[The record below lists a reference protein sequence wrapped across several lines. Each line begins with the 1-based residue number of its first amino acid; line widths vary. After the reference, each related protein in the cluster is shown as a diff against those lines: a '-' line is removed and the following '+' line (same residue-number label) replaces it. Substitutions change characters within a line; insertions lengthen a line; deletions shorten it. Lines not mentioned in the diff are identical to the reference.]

1 MSRHIHFALFFVTL
15 AFSHCLHG
23 FTQDNLPQVKVEEKL
38 QPVRISASQTTLA
51 ASGKSTLTLALQI
64 EPGVAIYTNDPYQGK
79 PEFEYLLPIEIEFL
93 DGNGKPVE
101 TEFQFPRGTLIS
113 GLMGGNYVYTN
124 AVSITAT
131 FPADVAVEKLTFRY
145 HGYRYSDNILENG
158 YC

>member
-1 MSRHIHFALFFVTL
+1 MSRPIRFALFFVTL

-23 FTQDNLPQVKVEEKL
+23 FAQDELPQVKIEEK

-51 ASGKSTLTLALQI
+51 ASGKSTLTLTLHI
-64 EPGVAIYTNDPYQGK
+64 EPGVAIYTNNPYQGK
-79 PEFEYLLPIEIEFL
+79 PEFEYLIPTEIEFL

-101 TEFQFPRGTLIS
+101 TEIQFPRGTLVS
-113 GLMGGNYVYTN
+113 GLFGGTYMYTN
-124 AVSITAT
+124 AVSITAS

>member
-1 MSRHIHFALFFVTL
+1 MSRPIRFALFFVTL

-23 FTQDNLPQVKVEEKL
+23 FAQDELPQVKIEEK
-38 QPVRISASQTTLA
+38 QPVRISSSQTTLA
-51 ASGKSTLTLALQI
+51 ASGKSTLTLTLHI
-64 EPGVAIYTNDPYQGK
+64 EPGVAIYTNNPYQGK
-79 PEFEYLLPIEIEFL
+79 PEFEYLIPTEIEFL

-101 TEFQFPRGTLIS
+101 TEIQFPRGTLVS
-113 GLMGGNYVYTN
+113 GLFGGTYMYTN
-124 AVSITAT
+124 AVSITAS

>member
-1 MSRHIHFALFFVTL
+1 MSRPIRFALFFVTL

-23 FTQDNLPQVKVEEKL
+23 FAQDELPQVKIEEK

-51 ASGKSTLTLALQI
+51 ASGKSTLTLTLHI
-64 EPGVAIYTNDPYQGK
+64 EPGVAIYTNNPYQGK
-79 PEFEYLLPIEIEFL
+79 PEFEYLIPTEIEFL

-101 TEFQFPRGTLIS
+101 TKIQFPRGTLVS
-113 GLMGGNYVYTN
+113 GLFGGTYMYTN
-124 AVSITAT
+124 AVSITAS

>member
-1 MSRHIHFALFFVTL
+1 MSRPIRFALFFVTL

-23 FTQDNLPQVKVEEKL
+23 FAQDELPQVKIEEK

-51 ASGKSTLTLALQI
+51 TSGKSTLTLTLHI
-64 EPGVAIYTNDPYQGK
+64 EPGVAIYTNNPYQGK
-79 PEFEYLLPIEIEFL
+79 PEFEYLIPTEIEFL

-101 TEFQFPRGTLIS
+101 TEIQFPRGTLVS
-113 GLMGGNYVYTN
+113 GLFGGTYMYTN
-124 AVSITAT
+124 AVSITAS

>member
-1 MSRHIHFALFFVTL
+1 MSRPIRFALFFVTL
-15 AFSHCLHG
+15 AFLHCLHG
-23 FTQDNLPQVKVEEKL
+23 FAQDELPQVKIEEK

-51 ASGKSTLTLALQI
+51 ASGKSTLTLTLHI
-64 EPGVAIYTNDPYQGK
+64 EPGVAIYTNNPYQGK
-79 PEFEYLLPIEIEFL
+79 PEFEYLIPTEIEFL

-101 TEFQFPRGTLIS
+101 TEIQFPRGTLVS
-113 GLMGGNYVYTN
+113 GLFGGTYMYTN
-124 AVSITAT
+124 AVSITAS

>member
-1 MSRHIHFALFFVTL
+1 MSRPIRFALFFVTL

-23 FTQDNLPQVKVEEKL
+23 FAQDELPQVKIEEK
-38 QPVRISASQTTLA
+38 QPVRISASKTTLA
-51 ASGKSTLTLALQI
+51 ASGKSTLTLTLHI
-64 EPGVAIYTNDPYQGK
+64 EPGVAIYTNNPYQGK
-79 PEFEYLLPIEIEFL
+79 PEFEYLIPTEIEFL

-101 TEFQFPRGTLIS
+101 TEIQFPRGTLVS
-113 GLMGGNYVYTN
+113 GLFGGTYMYTN
-124 AVSITAT
+124 AVSITAS